1 MKTYEQDQKEQE
13 DREFDMKVDRT
24 VTLVAGLLASGHYTA
39 IGLDGFPY
47 VRVDEG
53 FDMQCVLMDAE
64 NLLSNIID
72 LVNRPIPTES

>member
-1 MKTYEQDQKEQE
+1 MTPEQKIPHL
-13 DREFDMKVDRT
+13 
-24 VTLVAGLLASGHYTA
+24 VTLTAGLLASGHYTA

-72 LVNRPIPTES
+72 LVNRPVPTES